1 MFKLIFILGY
11 VLNDKEISIL
21 FSFMVDF
28 LWLTLPMVALVISA
42 DSIQQKIN
50 TVRDSSRT
58 TGNNYQEQMDL
69 YSSNTN
75 LNNDR
80 PLVLTGWGMFAVRKP
95 LLLSLAAWLFTC
107 GVIVTQHF
115 SPSSN

>member
-28 LWLTLPMVALVISA
+28 LWLTLPIVALVISA
-42 DSIQQKIN
+42 DSVQQKIN
-50 TVRDSSRT
+50 TVRDTSRT
-58 TGNNYQEQMDL
+58 TGNNYQEQMD
-69 YSSNTN
+69 SNTN

-80 PLVLTGWGMFAVRKP
+80 PLVLTGWGMFTIRKP
-95 LLLSLAAWLFTC
+95 LLLSLAAWLFTY